1 MEKMTDREQYAPGPA
16 SGAQIRKDGE
26 KWTLILVRE
35 LRHPPEKVWQALTDP
50 AHLRE
55 WAPFDADGSLGTVG
69 TTVKLTTVGAPAT
82 RVTETTVTRADA
94 PKVLEYNWGGF
105 DMRWELEALG
115 GGTRLTLSTNIGHR
129 FISMGAAGWHI
140 CFDVLDH
147 LLSGTPIGRIVAG
160 EAMKF
165 GWPRLN
171 SEYARQFGIET
182 PTARLRKQAQEYEE
196 AREIQQALMPKEIPQ
211 MPGLEI
217 SASWRPARIVGGDY
231 FDVFKF
237 GASRLGLCIADV
249 SGKGMPAALLMS
261 NLQAVV
267 KARAAENSS
276 PKELVEN
283 VNRMMSRNT
292 TEAKFITLFYGLVD
306 VDRKTLQY
314 ANAGHNAPVLTRED
328 GVQVR
333 LEQGGLIVGAFQ
345 ESVYDQG
352 EIDLRPGD
360 RLVMFTDGLSE
371 AVDGNGEEFGEERL
385 AEASRCNR
393 QLSAEA
399 LHRCLLDRVTDFCG
413 GEFEDD
419 ATVLVVAVS

>member
-1 MEKMTDREQYAPGPA
+1 VTDREQYTPGPA
-16 SGAQIRKDGE
+16 SGAEIRKDGE

-35 LRHPPEKVWQALTDP
+35 LRHSPEKVWQALTDP

-55 WAPFDADGSLGTVG
+55 WAPFEADGSLGTVG
-69 TTVKLTTVGAPAT
+69 TVKLTLVGAAT
-82 RVTETTVTRADA
+82 PRVSETTVKRAEA
-94 PKVLEYNWGGF
+94 PRLLEYNWGGS
-105 DMRWELEALG
+105 DLRWELEPLG
-115 GGTRLTLSTNIGHR
+115 SGTRLTLWHNIDRR

-140 CFDVLDH
+140 CFDVLDR

-165 GWPRLN
+165 DWPRLN
-171 SEYARQFGIET
+171 SEYAKQFGIET
-182 PTARLRKQAQEYEE
+182 PTGRLRKQVQEYEE

-217 SASWRPARIVGGDY
+217 SGSWRPARIVGGDY

-267 KARAAENSS
+267 KALAAENTS
-276 PKELVEN
+276 PKELVEK
-283 VNRMMSRNT
+283 VNRLMSRNT
-292 TEAKFITLFYGLVD
+292 TEAKFITLFYGLLD

-371 AVDGNGEEFGEERL
+371 AVDRDGEEFGEERL
-385 AEASRCNR
+385 AEASRSNR